1 MSKFIVIDTETTWDD
16 EVMSI
21 GAVVADSHTMSLVET
36 KYYIIDP
43 EYKHGGMFSYVLK
56 HPKAG
61 KPIICKRSS
70 VMDDL
75 LNCSTR
81 HNVSEVFAYNA
92 NFDRCHLPELSGFHW
107 HDIMKL
113 AAYRQYNQAI
123 PDNAP
128 ICSTGR
134 LKSGYGV
141 EPILRLLSGNCGYSE
156 THNALLDAIDELK
169 IMTLLGHPIEKY
181 I

>member
-1 MSKFIVIDTETTWDD
+1 
-16 EVMSI
+16 
-21 GAVVADSHTMSLVET
+21 
-36 KYYIIDP
+36 
-43 EYKHGGMFSYVLK
+43 
-56 HPKAG
+56 
-61 KPIICKRSS
+61 
-70 VMDDL
+70 
-75 LNCSTR
+75 
-81 HNVSEVFAYNA
+81 
-92 NFDRCHLPELSGFHW
+92 
-107 HDIMKL
+107 MKL
-113 AAYRQYNQAI
+113 AAYRQYNHAI

-141 EPILRLLSGNCGYSE
+141 GPILRLLSGNCGYSE

>member
-1 MSKFIVIDTETTWDD
+1 MSHFIVIDMETTWGN

-21 GAVVADSHTMSLVET
+21 GAVVADSDTMSLVET

-43 EYKHGGMFSYVLK
+43 EFRRGGMYSYVLK

-61 KPIICKRSS
+61 KPIICRRESALE
-70 VMDDL
+70 DFAG
-75 LNCSTR
+75 CCAR
-81 HNVSEVFAYNA
+81 YGISEVFAYNA
-92 NFDRCHLPELSGFHW
+92 TFDKGHLPELSNFHW

-113 AAYRQYNQAI
+113 AAYRQYNHAI
-123 PDNAP
+123 PENVP
-128 ICSTGR
+128 VCSTGR
-134 LKSGYGV
+134 LRSGYGV
-141 EPILRLLSGNCGYSE
+141 EPILRLLTGDLGYSE

-169 IMTLLGHPIEKY
+169 IMALLKHPIEKY